1 MHSGSRFTTNLRQLE
16 QMPYLMVVMYKSL
29 RIFYGNSYRLQR
41 IFPHRVLQYKDVVIS
56 PGTPVSMSTIDVHD
70 NERIFP
76 NPYKFDVSRW
86 QGANPPLKYLV
97 PWGKGS
103 RSCVGMDLAKA
114 EFLTTIANMFPRFGR
129 QMELYDVVR
138 ERDIDTVYDVFNPLP
153 SRESTGLRV
162 LIKPRD

>member
-16 QMPYLMVVMYKSL
+16 QMPYLMVVMYESL
-29 RIFYGNSYRLQR
+29 RIFYGNSRRLQR
-41 IFPHRVLQYKDVVIS
+41 IFPDRVLQYKDVVIP
-56 PGTPVSMSTIDVHD
+56 PGTPVSMSTIHVHD

-76 NPYKFDVSRW
+76 KPYKFDVSRW
-86 QGANPPLKYLV
+86 QGANLPLKYLV

-103 RSCVGMDLAKA
+103 RPCVGMDLAKA
-114 EFLTTIANMFPRFGR
+114 EFLTTIANMFRRLGR

-138 ERDIDTVYDVFNPLP
+138 ERDIDRVYDVFNPLP